1 MRVVGSCGRIEMKRG
16 DLVKV
21 KWYGI
26 EQRDDVGIFLRIT
39 ANSIHESLRR
49 AEVFWDGQP
58 TSLPCSQLEL
68 LSESR

>member
-1 MRVVGSCGRIEMKRG
+1 MKRG

-39 ANSIHESLRR
+39 DNSIHESLRR
-49 AEVFWDGQP
+49 AEVFWDGAP
-58 TSLPCSQLEL
+58 TSLPCSQLEVI
-68 LSESR
+68 SESR

>member
-1 MRVVGSCGRIEMKRG
+1 MKRG

-21 KWYGI
+21 KWFTG
-26 EQRDDVGIFLRIT
+26 DDVGIFLRIT
-39 ANSIHESLRR
+39 DNSIHVDLRR

-58 TSLPCSQLEL
+58 TSLPYSQLEL

>member
-1 MRVVGSCGRIEMKRG
+1 MKRG

-26 EQRDDVGIFLRIT
+26 EQRDDVGIFLRIND
-39 ANSIHESLRR
+39 NSIHESLRR

>member
-1 MRVVGSCGRIEMKRG
+1 MKRG

-39 ANSIHESLRR
+39 DNSIHESLRR

-58 TSLPCSQLEL
+58 TSLPYSQLEL
-68 LSESR
+68 ISESR